1 MCSSGGGEDD
11 RTRWVEVVER
21 GEGGVS
27 RDGDSE
33 QEKVEMFESEGEG
46 SVPSTR
52 RSREKQLG
60 VGGLKAGQQRDNS
73 VATGPVN
80 SSTGTGL
87 D

>member
-1 MCSSGGGEDD
+1 M
-11 RTRWVEVVER
+11 
-21 GEGGVS
+21 
-27 RDGDSE
+27 
-33 QEKVEMFESEGEG
+33 
-46 SVPSTR
+46 PSAS